1 MAARVNG
8 KQDAWLNQ
16 PQSRLALP
24 LLIGAALLSAG
35 LVLHAVGNWPL
46 AAGFAATIMIVAA
59 LLSWYRHLYPP
70 QAVAGEAVPDW
81 TVARAVAD
89 ASTQAIA
96 VTDRSGRL
104 VCASDLF
111 GEWFAGF
118 PAPPGITGDAA
129 LTESL
134 TIAARAAWR
143 DGDARVEGVAQGALR
158 LDIDIVRTGRSE
170 DYLFWR
176 FTPVRQPSALD
187 DVNRFLTGEAG
198 RQMGEAGIM
207 AVMIGGEGRIRAANG
222 AFLLRAAGRIDANI
236 IGRDFAAHMRVDDK
250 GRLFLAREEQGGLPL
265 RLLQV
270 PLKRVAQPHGTAS
283 GAGAGGALASA
294 QGSAQDGPML
304 LLLIDEPAGGG
315 GTSALSYIETLLSL
329 LPFGLAMADRDGR
342 VLFVNNAF
350 ARVAGLKAGDKP
362 SYPGDLVV
370 REDQAAVA
378 DAVRR
383 FAVGPQMSGDI
394 AVRMRDQ
401 PDEPIAL
408 SLAGVRGL
416 GEAAVLLSL
425 KDNSEESKLKRQVA
439 QATKMQ
445 AIGQLA
451 GGVAHDFNNILTA
464 IIGHCDLMLMR
475 HTPGDSDYD
484 DIQQIKS
491 NSNRAAGLTRQLLA
505 FSRQQ
510 TLRPQILQLPDIVAD
525 VSNLL
530 KRLLGENVKLEVS
543 HGRNLGALR
552 ADPGQ
557 LEQVI
562 VNLAVN
568 ARDAMPQG
576 GTVNI
581 QTYSV
586 PAIKV
591 REMRQQ
597 ILPVGDYT
605 ALRVSD
611 TGLGIPPDILAKI
624 FEPFFTTKELG
635 KGTGLGLSTVYGIV
649 KQSGGYIFA
658 ESELGRGASF
668 VIYLPVYAGSDVD
681 QPAPVKAAP
690 APRAET
696 WGTGTILLVEDEDMV
711 RAVAER
717 ALVRQGY
724 KVLTA
729 NDGEQGLEV
738 LAGDVPIDLLISDV
752 VMPNMDGPAM
762 VAQARR
768 AFPHLPVLFMSG
780 YAEEQLRKSIDIA
793 NVAFLPKPFSVS
805 QLAQAASDAMAMAPP
820 PA

>member
-1 MAARVNG
+1 MAARA
-8 KQDAWLNQ
+8 KRDEEAWMGD
-16 PQSRLALP
+16 PPSRLALP
-24 LLIGAALLSAG
+24 LLILAALLSAA
-35 LVLHAVGNWPL
+35 LVIYAIGDKAL
-46 AAGFAATIMIVAA
+46 AAGFAAMVIAVAA
-59 LLSWYRHLYPP
+59 LLGWYRRLYP
-70 QAVAGEAVPDW
+70 AETADREAMPDW
-81 TVARAVAD
+81 TVARDAAD
-89 ASTQAIA
+89 ASNMAIA
-96 VTDRSGRL
+96 VTDRAGRL

-111 GEWFAGF
+111 GEWFPGF
-118 PAPPGITGDAA
+118 PAPPNLTAEPGLAESLDAA
-129 LTESL
+129 
-134 TIAARAAWR
+134 ARSAWR
-143 DGDARVEGVAQGALR
+143 DGEARVEGMGQGALR
-158 LDIDIVRTGRSE
+158 LDVQVCRTGRSE
-170 DYLFWR
+170 DYLLWR

-187 DVNRFLTGEAG
+187 DVHRLLTGEAG

-207 AVMIGGEGRIRAANG
+207 AAMIGGEGRIRAANG

-236 IGRDFAAHMRVDDK
+236 TGRDFAAHMRVDDK

-270 PLKRVAQPHGTAS
+270 PLRRATQVAGSQ
-283 GAGAGGALASA
+283 GGS
-294 QGSAQDGPML
+294 QDGPML
-304 LLLIDEPAGGG
+304 LLLIDEPAGSAG

-342 VLFVNNAF
+342 VLFLNNAF
-350 ARVAGLKAGDKP
+350 SRAAGLRRGEKP

-394 AVRMRDQ
+394 AVRMREQ
-401 PDEPIAL
+401 PDEPTAL

-451 GGVAHDFNNILTA
+451 GGVAHDFNIILTA
-464 IIGHCDLMLMR
+464 IIGHYDLMLMR

-530 KRLLGENVKLEVS
+530 KRLLGESVRLEVS
-543 HGRNLGALR
+543 HGRNLGAVR

-568 ARDAMPQG
+568 ARDAMPEG
-576 GTVNI
+576 GTLNI
-581 QTYSV
+581 QTYAV
-586 PAIKV
+586 PAAKV
-591 REMRQQ
+591 REMRQE
-597 ILPVGDYT
+597 ILPAGDYT

-611 TGLGIPPDILAKI
+611 TGLGIPPDILSKV

-668 VIYLPVYAGSDVD
+668 VIYLPVYQGADVELAA
-681 QPAPVKAAP
+681 QPKAPVK
-690 APRAET
+690 RSET
-696 WGTGTILLVEDEDMV
+696 WGSGTVLLVEDEDMV

-717 ALVRQGY
+717 ALARQGY

-738 LAGDVPIDLLISDV
+738 LAGDEKIDLLISDV
-752 VMPNMDGPAM
+752 VMPNMDGPSM
-762 VAQARR
+762 VARARDSH
-768 AFPHLPVLFMSG
+768 PDLPVLFMSG

-805 QLAQAASDAMAMAPP
+805 QLAEAARDALAMR
-820 PA
+820 PAAE

>member
-1 MAARVNG
+1 MAARVNSNG
-8 KQDAWLNQ
+8 DAWLT
-16 PQSRLALP
+16 QSRSGLVLP
-24 LLIGAALLSAG
+24 LLLLAAALSAG
-35 LVLHAVGNWPL
+35 LVFYAAGNWLL
-46 AAGFAATIMIVAA
+46 AGGFAATVLTIAA
-59 LLSWYRHLYPP
+59 LMAWYRHIYPP
-70 QAVAGEAVPDW
+70 QLSDKEAIPDW
-81 TVARAVAD
+81 TVARAAAD
-89 ASTQAIA
+89 ASSMAIA
-96 VTDRSGRL
+96 VTDRAGRL

-111 GEWFAGF
+111 GEWFPGY
-118 PAPPGITGDAA
+118 PTPPGITGDAA

-134 TIAARAAWR
+134 SVAARAAWR
-143 DGDARVEGVAQGALR
+143 DGEAKVAGLVQGALR
-158 LDIDIVRTGRSE
+158 LDVEVVRTGRAE
-170 DYLFWR
+170 DYLLWR

-198 RQMGEAGIM
+198 RQMGEAGVM

-236 IGRDFAAHMRVDDK
+236 TGRDFASHMRVDDK

-270 PLKRVAQPHGTAS
+270 PLKRASHGN
-283 GAGAGGALASA
+283 GVSA
-294 QGSAQDGPML
+294 QASAQDGPML

-350 ARVAGLKAGDKP
+350 ARVAGLKPGDKP

-530 KRLLGENVKLEVS
+530 KRLLGENVKLDVS
-543 HGRNLGALR
+543 HGRNLGAVR

-568 ARDAMPQG
+568 ARDAMPEG
-576 GTVNI
+576 GTLNI
-581 QTYSV
+581 QTYGV

-658 ESELGRGASF
+658 ESETGRGASF
-668 VIYLPVYAGSDVD
+668 VIYLPVYAGSDAKDV
-681 QPAPVKAAP
+681 APVKP
-690 APRAET
+690 PVKRSET
-696 WGTGTILLVEDEDMV
+696 WGTGTVLLVEDEDMV

-724 KVLTA
+724 TVLTA
-729 NDGEQGLEV
+729 SDGEQGLEV
-738 LAGDVPIDLLISDV
+738 LAGNVAIDLLISDV

-768 AFPHLPVLFMSG
+768 AFPDLPVLFMSG

-793 NVAFLPKPFSVS
+793 NVAFLPKPFSVN
-805 QLAQAASDAMAMAPP
+805 QLAEAARDALAMRPVAE
-820 PA
+820 

>member
-1 MAARVNG
+1 
-8 KQDAWLNQ
+8 
-16 PQSRLALP
+16 
-24 LLIGAALLSAG
+24 
-35 LVLHAVGNWPL
+35 
-46 AAGFAATIMIVAA
+46 
-59 LLSWYRHLYPP
+59 
-70 QAVAGEAVPDW
+70 
-81 TVARAVAD
+81 
-89 ASTQAIA
+89 
-96 VTDRSGRL
+96 
-104 VCASDLF
+104 
-111 GEWFAGF
+111 
-118 PAPPGITGDAA
+118 
-129 LTESL
+129 
-134 TIAARAAWR
+134 
-143 DGDARVEGVAQGALR
+143 
-158 LDIDIVRTGRSE
+158 
-170 DYLFWR
+170 
-176 FTPVRQPSALD
+176 LD

-198 RQMGEAGIM
+198 RQLGEAGIM
-207 AVMIGGEGRIRAANG
+207 AVLIGGEGRIRAANG

-250 GRLFLAREEQGGLPL
+250 SRLFLAREEQGGLPL

-270 PLKRVAQPHGTAS
+270 PLKRAAQPNGSQAS
-283 GAGAGGALASA
+283 M
-294 QGSAQDGPML
+294 QDGPML

-342 VLFVNNAF
+342 VLFLNNAF
-350 ARVAGLKAGDKP
+350 ARVAGVKDGEKP

-394 AVRMRDQ
+394 AVRMRDT
-401 PDEPIAL
+401 PDDPVAL

-484 DIQQIKS
+484 DIQQVKS

-530 KRLLGENVKLEVS
+530 KRLLGENVKLGVT
-543 HGRNLGALR
+543 HGRNLGAIR

-568 ARDAMPQG
+568 ARDAMPEG

-581 QTYSV
+581 QTYAV

-668 VIYLPVYAGSDVD
+668 VIYLPVYAGADAE
-681 QPAPVKAAP
+681 QPVAAKAPP
-690 APRAET
+690 PHTET
-696 WGTGTILLVEDEDMV
+696 WGTGTVLLVEDEDMV

-717 ALVRQGY
+717 ALTRQGY

-738 LAGDVPIDLLISDV
+738 LGGPEKIDLLISDV

-762 VAQARR
+762 VAHARR
-768 AFPHLPVLFMSG
+768 AYPNLPVLFMSG

-793 NVAFLPKPFSVS
+793 NVVFLPKPFSVN
-805 QLAQAASDAMAMAPP
+805 QLAEAARDALAMR
-820 PA
+820 PAE

>member
-1 MAARVNG
+1 MGLKRG
-8 KQDAWLNQ
+8 EQAWLIQ
-16 PQSRLALP
+16 PRSRLALP
-24 LLIGAALLSAG
+24 LLILAAFASAG
-35 LVLHAVGNWPL
+35 LVLYAAGSWAL
-46 AAGFAATIMIVAA
+46 AAGFGATILTAAA
-59 LLSWYRHLYPP
+59 LMSWYQHLYPP
-70 QAVAGEAVPDW
+70 EPADREAMPDW
-81 TVARAVAD
+81 TVARAAAD
-89 ASTQAIA
+89 ASSMAIA
-96 VTDRSGRL
+96 VTDRAGRL

-111 GEWFAGF
+111 GEWFPGYPTP
-118 PAPPGITGDAA
+118 PAIAA
-129 LTESL
+129 DEALADSL
-134 TIAARAAWR
+134 ARAARAAWR
-143 DGDARVEGVAQGALR
+143 DGAARHEGMVHGALR
-158 LDIDIVRTGRSE
+158 LDVEIMRTGRTE
-170 DYLFWR
+170 DYLLWR

-187 DVNRFLTGEAG
+187 DVHRFLTGEAG
-198 RQMGEAGIM
+198 RQLGEAGIM

-236 IGRDFAAHMRVDDK
+236 TGRDFAAHMRVDDK

-270 PLKRVAQPHGTAS
+270 PLKRATQPNGAQT
-283 GAGAGGALASA
+283 
-294 QGSAQDGPML
+294 SAQDGPML

-342 VLFVNNAF
+342 VLFLNNAF
-350 ARVAGLKAGDKP
+350 ARAAGLKAGDKP

-394 AVRMRDQ
+394 AVRMRDN
-401 PDEPIAL
+401 PDDPVAL

-484 DIQQIKS
+484 DIQQVKS

-530 KRLLGENVKLEVS
+530 KRLLGENVKLDVT
-543 HGRNLGALR
+543 HGRNLGAVR

-557 LEQVI
+557 MEQVI

-568 ARDAMPQG
+568 ARDAMPEG
-576 GTVNI
+576 GTLNI
-581 QTYSV
+581 QTYAV
-586 PAIKV
+586 PAAKV
-591 REMRQQ
+591 REMHQQ
-597 ILPVGDYT
+597 ILPAGDYS

-668 VIYLPVYAGSDVD
+668 VIYLPVYSGADADLPVAP
-681 QPAPVKAAP
+681 PAPV
-690 APRAET
+690 RRTET
-696 WGTGTILLVEDEDMV
+696 WGTGTVLLVEDEDMV

-717 ALVRQGY
+717 ALTRQGY
-724 KVLTA
+724 RVLTA
-729 NDGEQGLEV
+729 QDGEQGLEV
-738 LAGDVPIDLLISDV
+738 LGSGETIDLLISDV

-762 VAQARR
+762 VARARHSH
-768 AFPHLPVLFMSG
+768 PDLPVLFMSG

-805 QLAQAASDAMAMAPP
+805 QLAEAARDALAMR
-820 PA
+820 PAAE

>member
-1 MAARVNG
+1 MGLKRG
-8 KQDAWLNQ
+8 EDAWLNQ
-16 PQSRLALP
+16 PRSRLAMP
-24 LLIGAALLSAG
+24 LLIVAALASAL
-35 LVLHAVGNWPL
+35 LVLYTAGSLPL
-46 AAGFAATIMIVAA
+46 AAGFAAAVLTAAA
-59 LLSWYRHLYPP
+59 LMVWYQRLYPP
-70 QAVAGEAVPDW
+70 DIVSRDMTPDW
-81 TVARAVAD
+81 TVARAAAD
-89 ASTQAIA
+89 ASTMAIA
-96 VTDRSGRL
+96 VTDRAGKL

-111 GEWFAGF
+111 GEWFPGYPTP
-118 PAPPGITGDAA
+118 PAVTADETLSA
-129 LTESL
+129 SL
-134 TIAARAAWR
+134 ASVARAAWR
-143 DGDARVEGVAQGALR
+143 DGVARHEGMVQGALR
-158 LDIDIVRTGRSE
+158 LDVDVTRTGRTDE
-170 DYLFWR
+170 YLLWR
-176 FTPVRQPSALD
+176 FTPVRLPSALD
-187 DVNRFLTGEAG
+187 DVYRFLTGEAG
-198 RQMGEAGIM
+198 RQLGEAGIM

-236 IGRDFAAHMRVDDK
+236 TGRDFAAHMRVDDK

-265 RLLQV
+265 HLLQV
-270 PLKRVAQPHGTAS
+270 PLKRAAQPHGVQT
-283 GAGAGGALASA
+283 
-294 QGSAQDGPML
+294 SAQDGPML
-304 LLLIDEPAGGG
+304 LLLIDEPSGGG

-342 VLFVNNAF
+342 MLFANHAF
-350 ARVAGLKAGDKP
+350 ARASGIKTGDKP

-394 AVRMRDQ
+394 AVRMRDN
-401 PDEPIAL
+401 PDDPVAL

-425 KDNSEESKLKRQVA
+425 KDNSEESMLKRQVA

-484 DIQQIKS
+484 DIQQVKS
-491 NSNRAAGLTRQLLA
+491 NSNRAAALTRQLLA

-525 VSNLL
+525 VSTLL
-530 KRLLGENVKLEVS
+530 KRLLGENVKLDVT
-543 HGRNLGALR
+543 HGRNLGAVR

-557 LEQVI
+557 MEQVI

-568 ARDAMPQG
+568 ARDAMPEG
-576 GTVNI
+576 GTLHI
-581 QTYSV
+581 QTYAV
-586 PAIKV
+586 PAAKV
-591 REMRQQ
+591 RDMRQQ
-597 ILPVGDYT
+597 ILPAADYS

-668 VIYLPVYAGSDVD
+668 VIYLPVHSGEAE
-681 QPAPVKAAP
+681 QPTVLTATS
-690 APRAET
+690 PRADT

-717 ALVRQGY
+717 ALTRQGY

-738 LAGDVPIDLLISDV
+738 LAGGEEIDLLISDV
-752 VMPNMDGPAM
+752 VMPNMDGPSM
-762 VAQARR
+762 VARARNSH
-768 AFPHLPVLFMSG
+768 PDLPVLFMSG

-805 QLAQAASDAMAMAPP
+805 QLAQAAREAMAQR
-820 PA
+820 PAAE